1 MQFHVDITVEHKRL
15 PLLVTIEPYV
25 PSTYHCFK
33 YLLTHGKKGF
43 IRPLLLCK
51 GFVKNL
57 IDHAFGILDV
67 VQYLF
72 EYICGSIS

>member
-1 MQFHVDITVEHKRL
+1 MMY
-15 PLLVTIEPYV
+15 PYF
-25 PSTYHCFK
+25 PSTYHCLK

-43 IRPLLLCK
+43 IRNLFLCK

-72 EYICGSIS
+72 EYICGSVPVSVIANYVIR

>member
-1 MQFHVDITVEHKRL
+1 MQFHLDITVEHKKASSTETMQL
-15 PLLVTIEPYV
+15 YF

-43 IRPLLLCK
+43 IRTLLLCK

-57 IDHAFGILDV
+57 IDHPFGILDV

-72 EYICGSIS
+72 EYICGSKP